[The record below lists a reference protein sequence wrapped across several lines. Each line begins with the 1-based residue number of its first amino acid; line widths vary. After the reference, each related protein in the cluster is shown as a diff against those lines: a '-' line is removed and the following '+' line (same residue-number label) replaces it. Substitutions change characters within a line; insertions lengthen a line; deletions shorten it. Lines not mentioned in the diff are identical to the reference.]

1 VNQQK
6 KRLMNFKVL
15 LANKILGYLKMIIF
29 PILLIMV
36 VIWEMYL
43 LNLAWRIRKAFHLKM
58 QKILKN

>member
-1 VNQQK
+1 
-6 KRLMNFKVL
+6 MNFKVL

-58 QKILKN
+58 QKFLKN